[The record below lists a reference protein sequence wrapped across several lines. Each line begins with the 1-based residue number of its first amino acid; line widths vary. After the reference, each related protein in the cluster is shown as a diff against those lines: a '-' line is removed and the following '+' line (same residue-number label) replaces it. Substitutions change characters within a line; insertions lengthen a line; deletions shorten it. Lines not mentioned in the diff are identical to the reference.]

1 VVFVKIYALHK
12 LIVTLL
18 FAFGY
23 IVKAS
28 VINQLKRQMLIQ
40 SFITEVYV
48 KKLVVFILVSVL
60 LAGTV
65 FAQNR
70 GDRPNRNDRQR
81 APVKVTVEGVL
92 QLEKGVVAV
101 ASGDSVYLVPVL
113 TRYIGFIEGL
123 KEGAK
128 VSVEGSQFRNF
139 IQPVKVTINGK
150 SYDFPEYG
158 KRDNNTRFPQG
169 RNDYPR
175 RMQGRRFNRGGF
187 GGCCW

>member
-1 VVFVKIYALHK
+1 M
-12 LIVTLL
+12 
-18 FAFGY
+18 
-23 IVKAS
+23 S
-28 VINQLKRQMLIQ
+28 

-48 KKLVVFILVSVL
+48 KKLVVFILVSAL
-60 LAGTV
+60 FAGTV

-70 GDRPNRNDRQR
+70 DNRPDRNDRQR

-101 ASGDSVYLVPVL
+101 ASGDSIYLVPVL

-128 VSVEGSQFRNF
+128 ISVEGSQFRNF

-150 SYDFPEYG
+150 SYDFPEFRN
-158 KRDNNTRFPQG
+158 KDNNTRFPQG
-169 RNDYPR
+169 DYPR
-175 RMQGRRFNRGGF
+175 RMQGRQPFSR